1 MKKTLIA
8 MVNYPDQ
15 FDIKTVIGSGKVLW
29 QGRNGFEWIGPDDE
43 KWKDVYIIQYSDSKI
58 QSAIDR
64 FNNAPLTQ
72 LNLLAVKPLS
82 SIKIKSLQLMMRYFF
97 SILPIKLT
105 SDDKIDVEERLGS
118 LKSPILPSSKQFS
131 SLFDDNQEQNPV
143 AMLNLLKYH
152 STAEYPLDF
161 TGKKEKTGGAA
172 YNQYGK
178 QVMRVV
184 AKLGGYI
191 EHMGK
196 VEGSITNDNASLWD
210 EYAIMRYPNRTAL
223 RTMLSL
229 KERGKGATKIHR
241 DAGLAKTKVIALNS
255 AELKT

>member
-8 MVNYPDQ
+8 MVNYNDK

-29 QGRNGFEWIGPDDE
+29 QGRNGFEWIGPADE
-43 KWKDVYIIQYSDSKI
+43 EWKDVYIIQYSDFNI
-58 QSAIDR
+58 QSAIER
-64 FNNAPLTQ
+64 FKNAPFTE
-72 LNLLAVKPLS
+72 LNLLSVKPLS
-82 SIKIKSLQLMMRYFF
+82 SIKIKLLQLMMRYFF
-97 SILPIKLT
+97 SILPIKLI
-105 SDDKIDVEERLGS
+105 SDDRISVEERLGS
-118 LKSPILPSSKQFS
+118 VKSPIFPSSKQFS
-131 SLFDDNQEQNPV
+131 RLFIDNQEKNPV

-152 STAEYPLDF
+152 STAEYPKEF
-161 TGKKEKTGGAA
+161 SGKKEKSGAAA

-191 EHMGK
+191 THMGE
-196 VEGSITNDNASLWD
+196 VEGSIIKDNVNSWE

-229 KERGKGATKIHR
+229 KEQGEGAMKIHR
-241 DAGLAKTKVIALNS
+241 DVGIDKTKVIALNPM
-255 AELKT
+255 ELKT